1 MDDRPKIGRSPTK
14 GSITLNDEQRLNW
27 LRLIRSENVG
37 PATFRDLINHF
48 RSAGAA
54 LEALPEL
61 MAKNNSGRRI
71 KIASREIAEREL
83 EAAQNCGA
91 HFIGMGEPEY
101 PTILRNIDYPP
112 PLLCI
117 KGNTELFK
125 QTSIAIVGSRNASI
139 SGTKLTA
146 RFASELG
153 QAGIVIISG
162 LARGIDT
169 SAHTHSLDSG
179 TVAVFAGGIDTI
191 FPEENTPLAN
201 SIIDKGGLLVSEMP
215 VGWKPRSQDFPK
227 RNRLIAGLCEAT
239 LVIEAAK
246 RSGSLISARLANE
259 AGRSVFAI
267 PGSPLDP
274 RSEGAN
280 WLIKQGATLVT
291 NPQDIID
298 DILVT
303 TERANKLDESNDL
316 FSYQEDSTER
326 QDNSSGNTPSNGADS
341 SSADGAIIMEESDQD
356 IRERIIKAL
365 GPSPV
370 EIDDIIRFANAT
382 PGQVQMVIVEL
393 SLAGKIERHSGNRV
407 SII

>member
-1 MDDRPKIGRSPTK
+1 MDDRPKIGRSPNT

-61 MAKNNSGRRI
+61 TAKNNTGRRI
-71 KIASREIAEREL
+71 KIASRESAEREL
-83 EAAQNCGA
+83 DAAQRCGA
-91 HFIGMGEPEY
+91 RFIGMGEPDY
-101 PTILRNIDYPP
+101 PSILRNIDYPP

-117 KGNTELFK
+117 RGNTDTFK
-125 QTSIAIVGSRNASI
+125 KTSIAIVGSRNASI
-139 SGTKLTA
+139 SGIKLTS

-153 QAGIVIISG
+153 HAGFVIVSG

-169 SAHTHSLDSG
+169 SAHKHSLETG

-191 FPEENTPLAN
+191 FPEENTSLAR
-201 SIIDKGGLLVSEMP
+201 SIIDNDGLLVSEMP
-215 VGWKPRSQDFPK
+215 VGLKPRSQDFPK

-259 AGRSVFAI
+259 AGRGVFAI

-280 WLIKQGATLVT
+280 WLIKQGATLAT

-303 TERANKLDESNDL
+303 TERTNKLDEADDL
-316 FSYQEDSTER
+316 FSYQEDAFEQAKDGNLEGSATSTMEK
-326 QDNSSGNTPSNGADS
+326 SNA
-341 SSADGAIIMEESDQD
+341 EV
-356 IRERIIKAL
+356 RERIEAAL

>member
-54 LEALPEL
+54 LEGLPEL

-71 KIASREIAEREL
+71 KIASRDIAEREMDT
-83 EAAQNCGA
+83 AQKCGA
-91 HFIGMGEPEY
+91 RFIGMGEPEY
-101 PTILRNIDYPP
+101 PSILRNIDYPP
-112 PLLCI
+112 PLLCVR
-117 KGNTELFK
+117 GNTDIFK
-125 QTSIAIVGSRNASI
+125 RTSIAIVGSRNASI
-139 SGTKLTA
+139 SGTKITS

-153 QAGIVIISG
+153 QAGVAVVSG

-169 SAHTHSLDSG
+169 SAHRHSLVSG
-179 TVAVFAGGIDTI
+179 TVAVFAGGIDKI
-191 FPEENTPLAN
+191 FPEENHELAN
-201 SIIDKGGLLVSEMP
+201 AIIDNDGLLVSEMP
-215 VGWKPRSQDFPK
+215 VGWQPRSQDFPK

-298 DILVT
+298 DLLVT
-303 TERANKLDESNDL
+303 TERSNILDESEDL
-316 FSYQEDSTER
+316 FSYQENSTQQLIDGKRVNTEK
-326 QDNSSGNTPSNGADS
+326 GNAK
-341 SSADGAIIMEESDQD
+341 IMEESDEE
-356 IRERIIKAL
+356 IRTRIINAL

-407 SII
+407 SLI

>member
-1 MDDRPKIGRSPTK
+1 MDDRSKIGRSPTK

-71 KIASREIAEREL
+71 KIASREIAEREMD
-83 EAAQNCGA
+83 AAQKCGA
-91 HFIGMGEPEY
+91 RFIGMGEPEY
-101 PTILRNIDYPP
+101 PSILRNIDYPP
-112 PLLCI
+112 PLLCVR
-117 KGNTELFK
+117 GNTEIFER
-125 QTSIAIVGSRNASI
+125 TSLAIVGSRNASI
-139 SGTKLTA
+139 SGTKLTT

-153 QAGIVIISG
+153 QAGIAIVSG

-169 SAHTHSLDSG
+169 SAHRNSLISG
-179 TVAVFAGGIDTI
+179 TIAVFAGGIDKI
-191 FPEENTPLAN
+191 FPEENLDLAN
-201 SIIDKGGLLVSEMP
+201 AILENNGLLVSEMP
-215 VGWKPRSQDFPK
+215 VGWQPRSKDFPK

-298 DILVT
+298 DLRVT
-303 TERANKLDESNDL
+303 TERSNILYESDDL
-316 FSYQEDSTER
+316 FSYQEISEEQLIDDQME
-326 QDNSSGNTPSNGADS
+326 NNTRTDKGS
-341 SSADGAIIMEESDQD
+341 AIIMEESDEE
-356 IRERIIKAL
+356 IRTRIITAL

-382 PGQVQMVIVEL
+382 SGQVQMVIVEL
-393 SLAGKIERHSGNRV
+393 SLLGKIERHSGNRV
-407 SII
+407 SLI

>member
-61 MAKNNSGRRI
+61 MAKNNSGRKI
-71 KIASREIAEREL
+71 KIASREIAEREMD
-83 EAAQNCGA
+83 AAQKCGA
-91 HFIGMGEPEY
+91 RFIGMGEPEY
-101 PTILRNIDYPP
+101 PSILRNIDYPP
-112 PLLCI
+112 PLLCLRGDTDI
-117 KGNTELFK
+117 FK
-125 QTSIAIVGSRNASI
+125 RTSLAIVGSRNASI
-139 SGTKLTA
+139 SGTKLTT
-146 RFASELG
+146 RFACELG
-153 QAGIVIISG
+153 QAGIAIVSG

-169 SAHTHSLDSG
+169 SAHRNSLVSG
-179 TVAVFAGGIDTI
+179 TIAVFAGGIDNI
-191 FPEENTPLAN
+191 FPEENYELAN
-201 SIIDKGGLLVSEMP
+201 AILENNGLLVSEMP

-291 NPQDIID
+291 NPQDILD
-298 DILVT
+298 DLLVT
-303 TERANKLDESNDL
+303 TERSNFLDEAGDL
-316 FSYQEDSTER
+316 FSYQENATKQASH
-326 QDNSSGNTPSNGADS
+326 DN
-341 SSADGAIIMEESDQD
+341 AIITDEENEANSDEE
-356 IRERIIKAL
+356 IRSRIINAL

-382 PGQVQMVIVEL
+382 PGQVQMVIIEL
-393 SLAGKIERHSGNRV
+393 SLDGKIERHSGNRV
-407 SII
+407 SLI